1 MHCILYGL
9 LIATVLTG
17 VFLVYVRGD
26 SFFGFFSF
34 PGFDPGNRAL
44 RHNIAEVHE
53 TAANIILIPAEFRAA
68 ASLVRHYV
76 WHGAL
81 LRRMVPGSN

>member
-1 MHCILYGL
+1 LHPLWSFDRDRAHGCFSRLC
-9 LIATVLTG
+9 A
-17 VFLVYVRGD
+17 GD